1 MNRFILILLILIIFI
16 GIGTSV
22 YFVYSK
28 EKISKIVQKEI
39 KTEII
44 PVSPIVRKIKN
55 MSLDEKIGQMLIIGF
70 ENKYLDDHVQKM
82 IEQYHI
88 GGINL
93 LGRNVKDKNQ
103 IQQLTT
109 DLQKISDTPLFI
121 ATDQEG
127 GKVIRFNFLYELT
140 SQIRIKDTQQ
150 AEQIALTRARELRE
164 IGVNMNFSPVID
176 YVSDT
181 QSYLYNRTFG
191 VDPNFTGVLG
201 SAMIRG
207 YQKGGI
213 IPVAKHFPGY
223 GNIVVD
229 PHRKEA
235 ISSVSNET
243 FNRNLIPFKKILE
256 NNLADTIAIMTAH
269 IVLTAID
276 SKPATLSQK
285 FMTEILRKQMGFDG
299 VIITDDMEM
308 VATRQAIDQAAAEAV
323 KAGVDMIISTYTP
336 VKQILIFNR
345 LKTAVLTG
353 EISEER
359 INESIMRILKLK
371 SLLVSN

>member
-191 VDPNFTGVLG
+191 VDPHFT
-201 SAMIRG
+201 
-207 YQKGGI
+207 
-213 IPVAKHFPGY
+213 GY

-256 NNLADTIAIMTAH
+256 NNIADTIAIMTAH

-285 FMTEILRKQMGFDG
+285 FMT
-299 VIITDDMEM
+299 
-308 VATRQAIDQAAAEAV
+308 
-323 KAGVDMIISTYTP
+323 
-336 VKQILIFNR
+336 
-345 LKTAVLTG
+345 
-353 EISEER
+353 
-359 INESIMRILKLK
+359 
-371 SLLVSN
+371 